1 MSFLL
6 DILGSDNSDKRTDCF
21 TENDSWFEHEGEK
34 HDIEDAYC
42 IECDDYDDDLN
53 LCYLPN
59 IPHGNNNGKH
69 VFFTGGESINK
80 LRTGFFGKKF
90 FYMTEFVCRNFL

>member
-1 MSFLL
+1 MGLLGFLL

-34 HDIEDAYC
+34 HDIEDGYC

-53 LCYLPN
+53 
-59 IPHGNNNGKH
+59 
-69 VFFTGGESINK
+69 
-80 LRTGFFGKKF
+80 
-90 FYMTEFVCRNFL
+90 